1 MNTSWGNAALVAY
14 SLLPKIA
21 NSLDCAVKSRIN
33 STFQSRH
40 LKMGVSNEQLIGE
53 ILELIDQKRKI
64 VNLAYIVKST
74 VERMK
79 PIDKH
84 ILVERVFNK
93 KTFTTIAEE
102 SDVALR
108 TVFRR
113 AEVAKMRFCQ
123 ALASRGY
130 TEEWFEKEYGNDK
143 YISAVKSRVE
153 QEKYMVAKSC

>member
-1 MNTSWGNAALVAY
+1 
-14 SLLPKIA
+14 
-21 NSLDCAVKSRIN
+21 
-33 STFQSRH
+33 
-40 LKMGVSNEQLIGE
+40 MGVSNEQLIGE